1 MCEGQRITWETTG
14 LVASTLR
21 HLTRPQPQHFRSKPI
36 LLQFMK
42 PLYVEE
48 RVGAVI
54 KCYNSVKDQLPGIW
68 NAWKPLSE
76 RQLNMESSSTNI
88 HYSSNMRDTSS
99 KNSQIGS

>member
-1 MCEGQRITWETTG
+1 
-14 LVASTLR
+14 
-21 HLTRPQPQHFRSKPI
+21 
-36 LLQFMK
+36 MK

-54 KCYNSVKDQLPGIW
+54 KCYNSVKQLPGTW

-99 KNSQIGS
+99 HF